1 MVRAA
6 SQTSATLKV
15 VDFDAEQKDV
25 ILAKLA
31 SQNQRKRDKLNKKK
45 QVIEAQITLTKQQAQ
60 KHPKTSSKPQFD
72 KKKLKKLE
80 RRLDKVEERLAELDR
95 KDSQVDTVV

>member
-1 MVRAA
+1 M
-6 SQTSATLKV
+6 
-15 VDFDAEQKDV
+15 
-25 ILAKLA
+25 
-31 SQNQRKRDKLNKKK
+31 
-45 QVIEAQITLTKQQAQ
+45 IEAQITLTKQQAQ
-60 KHPKTSSKPQFD
+60 KLPKTTSKPQFD